1 MSGARLRSMI
11 TYADGGDT
19 ERRLQIRN
27 GRAKEISAKAK
38 MAIR

>member
-11 TYADGGDT
+11 TYAGGSDT
-19 ERRLQIRN
+19 KRRLQIRN